1 MLFKKENAIMVLS
14 YDFERFAMSQAASD
28 TDFKHLIDFDDNLL
42 PFRLTETKVENGR
55 PDILFHWHPELE
67 IQYVYE
73 GTARYHIDYDY
84 FDSQAGDIFLIRPN
98 GLHSIHPVDNQPH
111 HTDPLHFHLDMLG
124 QSLVD
129 PLSLRYLQP
138 LQNSNFKFKQCL
150 RSSNEGYTEIKDL
163 LFEIFKMIRQKDRHY
178 ELLLKSKLEELI
190 YLFYFY
196 RLVERKTSDD
206 HYRKNEKIRE
216 IIDYI
221 NQHYAENLTI
231 EKLSELMGY
240 SKTHFMTIFKQHT
253 GTSCT
258 EFIIQARLNAACEE
272 LRNSVKPVLEIATNV
287 GFNNLSNFNRQFKH
301 YYDQTPSQYRKTHSN
316 KKKTKKS

>member
-1 MLFKKENAIMVLS
+1 
-14 YDFERFAMSQAASD
+14 
-28 TDFKHLIDFDDNLL
+28 
-42 PFRLTETKVENGR
+42 
-55 PDILFHWHPELE
+55 
-67 IQYVYE
+67 
-73 GTARYHIDYDY
+73 
-84 FDSQAGDIFLIRPN
+84 
-98 GLHSIHPVDNQPH
+98 
-111 HTDPLHFHLDMLG
+111 
-124 QSLVD
+124 
-129 PLSLRYLQP
+129 
-138 LQNSNFKFKQCL
+138 
-150 RSSNEGYTEIKDL
+150 
-163 LFEIFKMIRQKDRHY
+163 MIRQKDRHY

-231 EKLSELMGY
+231 DKLSLLMGY
-240 SKTHFMTIFKQHT
+240 SKTHFMTIFKQQT

-272 LRNSVKPVLEIATNV
+272 LRNSVKPVLEIATDV

>member
-1 MLFKKENAIMVLS
+1 
-14 YDFERFAMSQAASD
+14 
-28 TDFKHLIDFDDNLL
+28 
-42 PFRLTETKVENGR
+42 
-55 PDILFHWHPELE
+55 
-67 IQYVYE
+67 
-73 GTARYHIDYDY
+73 
-84 FDSQAGDIFLIRPN
+84 
-98 GLHSIHPVDNQPH
+98 
-111 HTDPLHFHLDMLG
+111 MLG

-150 RSSNEGYTEIKDL
+150 KPTDEGYSEIKGT
-163 LFEIFKMIRQKDRHY
+163 LFAIFKIIRQKERHY
-178 ELLLKSKLEELI
+178 GILLKSKSEELI
-190 YLFYFY
+190 YLFYYY

-221 NQHYAENLTI
+221 NKHYVETLTI
-231 EKLSELMGY
+231 EQLSELMGY

-258 EFIIQARLNAACEE
+258 EFIIIQDRLNAACEE
-272 LRNSVKPVLEIATNV
+272 LRNSVKPVLEISTSV

-301 YYDQTPSQYRKTHSN
+301 YYAQTPSQYRKIHSN
-316 KKKTKKS
+316 KKTNKS

>member
-1 MLFKKENAIMVLS
+1 MVLS
-14 YDFERFAMSQAASD
+14 YDFESFTMSQSATD

-42 PFRLTETKVENGR
+42 PFRLTEIKVENGR

-84 FDSQAGDIFLIRPN
+84 FDSQAGDIFLIGPN
-98 GLHSIHPVDNQPH
+98 ELHSIHPIDNQSH
-111 HTDPLHFHLDMLG
+111 HTDTLHFHLDMLG

-129 PLSLRYLQP
+129 LLSLRYLQP

-150 RSSNEGYTEIKDL
+150 RPSDEGYTEIKAL

-190 YLFYFY
+190 YLLYFY
-196 RLVERKTSDD
+196 RLVKRKTSDD
-206 HYRKNEKIRE
+206 HYRKNDKIRE

-231 EKLSELMGY
+231 GKLSELMGY

-253 GTSCT
+253 GL
-258 EFIIQARLNAACEE
+258 F
-272 LRNSVKPVLEIATNV
+272 
-287 GFNNLSNFNRQFKH
+287 
-301 YYDQTPSQYRKTHSN
+301 
-316 KKKTKKS
+316 